1 MICNVVDRRRR
12 QYHWRKVNAVV
23 EATSHDNRTPD
34 SDQMPQ
40 QPDDVSYKE
49 LLGVTLAEAVEW
61 AQRFGGPVT
70 LHIYDEGDGPER
82 TEFVLG
88 G

>member
-1 MICNVVDRRRR
+1 
-12 QYHWRKVNAVV
+12 
-23 EATSHDNRTPD
+23 
-34 SDQMPQ
+34 MPQ